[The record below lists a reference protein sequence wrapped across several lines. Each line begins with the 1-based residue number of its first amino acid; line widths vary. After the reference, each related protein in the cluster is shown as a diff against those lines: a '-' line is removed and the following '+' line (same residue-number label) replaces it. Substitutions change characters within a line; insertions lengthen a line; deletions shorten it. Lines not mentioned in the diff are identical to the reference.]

1 MYKSYTIIDHVLT
14 TGQAETKA
22 AGGALRHGGAEELPR
37 GQPAAHGG
45 ALQAYAGGYD

>member
-1 MYKSYTIIDHVLT
+1 MHT

-22 AGGALRHGGAEELPR
+22 AGGALRHGGAEELPG

-45 ALQAYAGGYD
+45 ALQAYAGGYA